1 MKIVDSSQ
9 LTHPARRTKMFA
21 PSAHLIEPRS
31 RMLTLYDRVTHL
43 AEGALVRTRQV
54 VSLPV
59 LSARLVLIL
68 IVIVSQFTNK

>member
-1 MKIVDSSQ
+1 
-9 LTHPARRTKMFA
+9 
-21 PSAHLIEPRS
+21 
-31 RMLTLYDRVTHL
+31 MLTLYDRVTHL